1 MKSKELLAEN
11 LRQGL
16 DEQNKNSVLEQMAHT
31 YNIWTA
37 EQNLSLFFMWMI
49 PNWNYVKTSVNFLI
63 NNLVP

>member
-11 LRQGL
+11 LIQGL

-37 EQNLSLFFMWMI
+37 EQNLSLFF
-49 PNWNYVKTSVNFLI
+49 YVDDTKLELCKNFCQL
-63 NNLVP
+63 PDK